1 MAPKLMKQLLEFLP
15 IALFFFVY
23 QQNGETLSIGPWQ
36 LEVDG
41 IYTATI
47 VLMIATAIQVLGTA
61 IWERKFEK
69 RGLWMLAAVL
79 AFGSATVLLRNE
91 LFIQWKPTIFN
102 WVLAVLFIGSQFI
115 GDKTIMERTIGTQL
129 SLPKI
134 AWTKLNL
141 LWSTH
146 FTIVG
151 GLNIWVAYRFS
162 EDTWVSYKLYSAI
175 GFTVL
180 LTALTAIF
188 MAPYL
193 KHVQDDSQKQE
204 SP

>member
-1 MAPKLMKQLLEFLP
+1 MVRKLMKQLLEFLP

-23 QQNGETLSIGPWQ
+23 QKNGETLSIGDWQ
-36 LEVDG
+36 FEVDG
-41 IYTATI
+41 IYSATI
-47 VLMIATAIQVLGTA
+47 VLMVATTIQVLGTA

-79 AFGSATVLLRNE
+79 AFGSATVLFRNE

-115 GDKTIMERTIGTQL
+115 GGKTIMERTIGAQL
-129 SLPKI
+129 SLPKA

-141 LWSTH
+141 LWSAH

-180 LTALTAIF
+180 LTALTALL

-193 KHVQDDSQKQE
+193 KHAQGDQQKQE
-204 SP
+204 S

>member
-23 QQNGETLSIGPWQ
+23 QQKGETLSMGPWQ

-61 IWERKFEK
+61 VWERKFEK
-69 RGLWMLAAVL
+69 RGLWMLAAVV
-79 AFGSATVLLRNE
+79 AFGSATVLFRNE

-102 WVLAVLFIGSQFI
+102 WVLAILFIGSQFI

-129 SLPKI
+129 SLPKV

-141 LWSTH
+141 LWSAH

-180 LTALTAIF
+180 LTALTAIL

-193 KHVQDDSQKQE
+193 KHVQEDQQKQE

>member
-1 MAPKLMKQLLEFLP
+1 MVRKLMKQLLEFLP

-23 QQNGETLSIGPWQ
+23 QKNGETLSIGDWQ
-36 LEVDG
+36 FEVDG
-41 IYTATI
+41 IYSATI
-47 VLMIATAIQVLGTA
+47 VLMVATTIQVLGTA

-79 AFGSATVLLRNE
+79 AFGSATVLFRNE

-102 WVLAVLFIGSQFI
+102 WVLAALFIGSQFI
-115 GDKTIMERTIGTQL
+115 GDKTIMERTIGAQL
-129 SLPKI
+129 SLPKA

-141 LWSTH
+141 LWSAH

-180 LTALTAIF
+180 LTALTALL
-188 MAPYL
+188 MSPYL
-193 KHVQDDSQKQE
+193 KHAQGDQQKQE
-204 SP
+204 S

>member
-1 MAPKLMKQLLEFLP
+1 MVRKLMKQLLEFLP

-23 QQNGETLSIGPWQ
+23 QKNGETLSIGGWQ
-36 LEVDG
+36 FEVDG
-41 IYTATI
+41 IYSATI
-47 VLMIATAIQVLGTA
+47 VLMAATTIQVLGTA
-61 IWERKFEK
+61 MWERKFEK

-79 AFGSATVLLRNE
+79 AFGSATVLFRNE

-102 WVLAVLFIGSQFI
+102 WVLAILFIGSQFI
-115 GDKTIMERTIGTQL
+115 GGKTIMERTIGTQL

-141 LWSTH
+141 LWSAH

-175 GFTVL
+175 GFTIL
-180 LTALTAIF
+180 LTALTAIL

-193 KHVQDDSQKQE
+193 KHAQGDPKKQE
-204 SP
+204 S

>member
-1 MAPKLMKQLLEFLP
+1 MVRKLMKQLLEFLP

-23 QQNGETLSIGPWQ
+23 QKNGETLSIGGWQ
-36 LEVDG
+36 FEVDG
-41 IYTATI
+41 IYSATI
-47 VLMIATAIQVLGTA
+47 VLMAATTIQVLGIA
-61 IWERKFEK
+61 MWERKFEK

-79 AFGSATVLLRNE
+79 AFGSATVLFRNE

-102 WVLAVLFIGSQFI
+102 WVLAILFIGSQFI

-141 LWSTH
+141 LWSAH

-175 GFTVL
+175 GFTIL
-180 LTALTAIF
+180 LTALTAIL

-193 KHVQDDSQKQE
+193 KHAQGDPKKQE
-204 SP
+204 S

>member
-79 AFGSATVLLRNE
+79 AFGSATVLFRNE

-102 WVLAVLFIGSQFI
+102 WVLAALFIGSQFI

-141 LWSTH
+141 LWSAH

-180 LTALTAIF
+180 LTALTAIL

-193 KHVQDDSQKQE
+193 KHVQDDQQKQE